1 MPYRCD
7 FYSDEE
13 YQQACALEEQQY
25 KEQLALEEYEK
36 EFEREGIRIVY
47 FPYTRGVSSTKITEA
62 LDNVRKDNLQDLK

>member
-13 YQQACALEEQQY
+13 YQQACDLEEEQY

-36 EFEREGIRIVY
+36 ECAYQEWLKEREGKCPI
-47 FPYTRGVSSTKITEA
+47 K
-62 LDNVRKDNLQDLK
+62 N

>member
-13 YQQACALEEQQY
+13 FQQACAWEEQQH

-36 EFEREGIRIVY
+36 ECAYQELLKEREG
-47 FPYTRGVSSTKITEA
+47 K
-62 LDNVRKDNLQDLK
+62 